1 MVLRGAPRLHPQRGV
16 FIRARFCTGLCPGR
30 LGLRFEC
37 AVPGM
42 RRFPTHRPRSAPCAE
57 PPWPFCVPR
66 LRLTDCQARRRS
78 TGPHAGSRGALL
90 AGARPTS
97 AQWMRLLLLCSPALK
112 QQVFSQAFIFGR
124 DGTVASDSCRVIWSS
139 SPDDS
144 LGHTVTTR
152 PQPHDTATS
161 VSLLPS

>member
-1 MVLRGAPRLHPQRGV
+1 MRGAPRLHPQRGV
-16 FIRARFCTGLCPGR
+16 FVRARFCTGLCPGR

-66 LRLTDCQARRRS
+66 LRLTDCQARPRS

-124 DGTVASDSCRVIWSS
+124 DGIVASDSCRGIWSS

-144 LGHTVTTR
+144 LGHTATTR